1 MRFVYLLLYWFVVFV
16 LTWVFGGLV
25 GLGYGGLGSLF
36 RFVCFPGCLCWYLFC
51 AALCCFCG
59 FICFRYFGRLGLLFN
74 LNFGFYCWGLL
85 LWFVV
90 GV

>member
-1 MRFVYLLLYWFVVFV
+1 MVWLVWVTVVWVRCLDLFAFLVVYVGICFVLRFV
-16 LTWVFGGLV
+16 
-25 GLGYGGLGSLF
+25 
-36 RFVCFPGCLCWYLFC
+36 
-51 AALCCFCG
+51 AFCG